1 MTRRPSAERRC
12 TAKSCRRPSRRLHAD
27 TSGPVSQTISRRFET
42 APRRHGAKGQG
53 RPRLHQ
59 HTEAP
64 PGRARPTPR
73 RAPRKMCASASPRGR
88 AAWPG
93 TRASKWC
100 AGQLS
105 WAEYEGRSMSESTLG
120 LFWGCSPVPRLSATF
135 HSRGWQWSL
144 LRAAGG
150 SPGRSHRRPWNRT
163 LEVGGSTP
171 LGSTFTRPAP
181 RSRAVLPSR
190 SIRPGARVSPN
201 GRGMRRSRRSVV
213 ICSHF
218 AMEGRRNP
226 PSRARNLTWVGASR
240 STLDSGTTITSLAS
254 RLRTSGE
261 TTSAGR
267 RLAPGSS
274 GI

>member
-1 MTRRPSAERRC
+1 MTRRPSAERRR

-120 LFWGCSPVPRLSATF
+120 LFWGCSPVPRLSATL
-135 HSRGWQWSL
+135 HSRAWPWSH

-150 SPGRSHRRPWNRT
+150 SPGLPDRAQYCLLDPSDPARGCRPT
-163 LEVGGSTP
+163 V
-171 LGSTFTRPAP
+171 
-181 RSRAVLPSR
+181 
-190 SIRPGARVSPN
+190 
-201 GRGMRRSRRSVV
+201 
-213 ICSHF
+213 
-218 AMEGRRNP
+218 
-226 PSRARNLTWVGASR
+226 
-240 STLDSGTTITSLAS
+240 
-254 RLRTSGE
+254 
-261 TTSAGR
+261 AG
-267 RLAPGSS
+267 
-274 GI
+274 